1 MATDLDVALLQH
13 IEQTDLNPL
22 GEIRQLVHGEDAAVG
37 ARHQAVVKG
46 EFIRQVPALS
56 DLDRVN
62 LTDQVSDRGVGGG
75 EFLAEPIVAV
85 HPRDRGV
92 VAVLGNEFASMPRD
106 GVIRVIV
113 DLRPGHDRHPLVEQ
127 VGEATDHPR
136 LCLASFPEKNDVMPG
151 EQGVLELWVDRAL
164 VAEHLREQRLVIS
177 YPLDGIA
184 PQLLPQGD

>member
-1 MATDLDVALLQH
+1 
-13 IEQTDLNPL
+13 
-22 GEIRQLVHGEDAAVG
+22 
-37 ARHQAVVKG
+37 
-46 EFIRQVPALS
+46 
-56 DLDRVN
+56 
-62 LTDQVSDRGVGGG
+62 
-75 EFLAEPIVAV
+75 
-85 HPRDRGV
+85 
-92 VAVLGNEFASMPRD
+92 MPRD

-127 VGEATDHPR
+127 VGEAADHPR